1 VHSRVETVLRLVARE
16 NPAVD
21 GGWLCDRGRFDTLPV
36 ASERHAVHP
45 LIRVAG
51 GTTEVVTWRRAIDR
65 ALELIGPAPGVL
77 VSPHLSNEAI
87 WLIANRLLP
96 QLGGAP
102 AALWPDV
109 GGNWPVEGAITNLLD
124 CKRIVLVGLDVWNDL
139 PVLALWI
146 RKAVARGAQLV
157 VVGDANGLF
166 RDTAS
171 WLETGSSPGDAVET
185 ADALR
190 AALADA
196 TAAPSEVAAAA
207 SHLSGAGDGP
217 AALLVHPRLLR
228 EAGAEERLR
237 ALAEALGARGDAG
250 LVGAPQLAANAR
262 GAHELAPT
270 LAGTDPATVIS
281 AATSGQLSSLLLF
294 GTEPWAELDTGQ
306 ARLIVATTV
315 LPDGDPRVDVVLPLA
330 HAYESQ
336 GTITNFEG
344 RVQHQQGGASPPG
357 RARSDWGVAAELA
370 IALGGTGPERL
381 EEIRA
386 AIAADHVAW
395 QAALQPPAELVARV

>member
-1 VHSRVETVLRLVARE
+1 
-16 NPAVD
+16 
-21 GGWLCDRGRFDTLPV
+21 
-36 ASERHAVHP
+36 
-45 LIRVAG
+45 
-51 GTTEVVTWRRAIDR
+51 
-65 ALELIGPAPGVL
+65 VL

-146 RKAVARGAQLV
+146 RKAVAGGAQLV
-157 VVGDANGLF
+157 VVGAANGLF
-166 RDTAS
+166 RDTAN
-171 WLETGSSPGDAVET
+171 WLQTGSSPGDALET

-196 TAAPSEVAAAA
+196 AGAPSAVAAAA
-207 SHLSGAGDGP
+207 SRLSHAGEGP

-237 ALAEALGARGDAG
+237 ALAEALGAHGDSG

-262 GAHELAPT
+262 GAHELAPR
-270 LAGTDPATVIS
+270 LAGTDPTPVVS

-344 RVQHQQGGASPPG
+344 RVQHQQGGAAPPG

-381 EEIRA
+381 GDIRA
-386 AIAADHVAW
+386 AIAADHVEW